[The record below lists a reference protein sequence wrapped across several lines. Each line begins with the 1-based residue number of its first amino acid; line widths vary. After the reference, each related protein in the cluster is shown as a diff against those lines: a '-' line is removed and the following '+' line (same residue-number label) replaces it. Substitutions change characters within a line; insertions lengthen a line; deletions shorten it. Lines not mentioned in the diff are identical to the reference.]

1 MSRHPDRAAR
11 PPTARPL
18 PRTGPLPRPES
29 PAQAR
34 EVLKAE
40 AFPAPDVQ
48 SVTLEATEF
57 TSICP
62 RTGQPDFGRVT
73 IEYTPTERCIES
85 KALKYYLWSYRDE
98 GAFCESLAARIAED
112 VRYAVAP
119 AWVRVTVYQNVR
131 GGIAIVAVA
140 ERWEAGG
147 KRET

>member
-1 MSRHPDRAAR
+1 M
-11 PPTARPL
+11 TTNL

-40 AFPAPDVQ
+40 AFPAPGVQ
-48 SVTLEATEF
+48 TVTLEATEF

-73 IEYTPTERCIES
+73 IEYTPGERCIES

-112 VRYAVAP
+112 VQYAVAP

-140 ERWEAGG
+140 ERWAAGG
-147 KRET
+147 KPAAAKGKA